1 MKFTSVNSKVEAQT
15 EEPMTTISLTQ
26 KKDNVVTQAT
36 AVRFV
41 LGVALSAISGV
52 LLLLAFPPYG
62 LWPLAWFA
70 LVPALLAQYRLLPAK
85 WTSLS
90 AAIYAALWLGPFL
103 ARLFGPEFGPFFQYL
118 GFWIAI
124 LEFFVAKDRK
134 FHELTHYR
142 WFILQGMFAWVGFE
156 MIRASF
162 IPLIATSAFIGYTQ
176 ATQPWLIQPV
186 SVFSVYGLNLV
197 IILCNYALAQGAMVL
212 LDRKWTA
219 ADVVPVDVHSTRRW
233 LVGMGITL
241 VAWIGL
247 SLAILNTMPEM
258 PKVRVASIRPNFP
271 LPAFQDTVNTS
282 KVRFETFAEQARE
295 AAKQGAKIIYTP
307 EMMFNFDPQVEY
319 TEQFRALAQET
330 DAYLFITYVVAIEG
344 QPWRNESVM
353 LSPPGEFSQ
362 AYGKNHTWMIGEPVT
377 PSAGNFVVYDTPLGK
392 LAGLI
397 CHDANYT
404 DIARKLTANGAQ
416 IIAAPYREFGGFGE
430 QAWTNALFRA
440 VENRTAVVISGVAT
454 VSGIINPDGSLV
466 ALDTDINGSRMTLV
480 GDVTLG
486 SGNAPYTE
494 LGDVLGWASLAG
506 YVGFMVYQS
515 IVEGRAKKAA
525 KSSQPAPVK

>member
-1 MKFTSVNSKVEAQT
+1 MTAISNVKPQTKVAA
-15 EEPMTTISLTQ
+15 P
-26 KKDNVVTQAT
+26 AT
-36 AVRFV
+36 ALRFA
-41 LGVALSAISGV
+41 LGITLSALSGMM
-52 LLLLAFPPYG
+52 LLLAFPPYG
-62 LWPLAWFA
+62 FWYLAWFA

-85 WTSLS
+85 WTSLA
-90 AAIYAALWLGPFL
+90 AAIYAAIWLGPFL

-124 LEFFVAKDRK
+124 LEFFIAKDRK
-134 FHELTHYR
+134 FHELTKYR
-142 WFILQGMFAWVGFE
+142 WFILQGILAWVGFE
-156 MIRASF
+156 MIRATF

-197 IILCNYALAQGAMVL
+197 IVLCNYALAQGAMAW
-212 LDRKWTA
+212 LDHKWTA
-219 ADVVPVDVHSTRRW
+219 ADVIPVDQHSTRRW
-233 LVGMGITL
+233 LAGMGVVL
-241 VAWIGL
+241 VAWIAI
-247 SLAILNTMPEM
+247 SLIILNSMPSM
-258 PKVRVASIRPNFP
+258 PTVRVASVRPNFS

-282 KVRFETFAEQARE
+282 QVRFDTFAEQARE
-295 AAKQGAKIIYTP
+295 AAAQGAQIIYTP

-319 TEQFRALAQET
+319 TEELRALAKET
-330 DAYLFITYVVAIEG
+330 NAYIFITYVVAIEG

-353 LSPPGEFSQ
+353 LSPDGEFSQ
-362 AYGKNHTWMIGEPVT
+362 VYGKNHTWAIGEPPT
-377 PSAGNFVVYDTPLGK
+377 PSAGNFLVYDTPLGK

-416 IIAAPYREFGGFGE
+416 LVAAPYREFGGFGE

-466 ALDTDINGSRMTLV
+466 ALDTDINGSRVTLV

-486 SGNAPYTE
+486 SGPTPYTS
-494 LGDVLGWASLAG
+494 LGDLLGRASLAG
-506 YVGFMVYQS
+506 YIFFMVFQS
-515 IVEGRAKKAA
+515 VVEKRARKIMA
-525 KSSQPAPVK
+525 

>member
-1 MKFTSVNSKVEAQT
+1 MA
-15 EEPMTTISLTQ
+15 TISHIKAQEKVAGQT
-26 KKDNVVTQAT
+26 T
-36 AVRFV
+36 AWRFA
-41 LGVALSAISGV
+41 LGIALSALSGV

-62 LWPLAWFA
+62 FWPLAWFA
-70 LVPALLAQYRLLPAK
+70 LVPALLAQYRILPGK
-85 WTSLS
+85 WTSL
-90 AAIYAALWLGPFL
+90 AATIYAAIWLGPFL

-134 FHELTHYR
+134 FHELTKYR
-142 WFILQGMFAWVGFE
+142 WFTLQGILAWVGFE
-156 MIRASF
+156 MIRATF

-197 IILCNYALAQGAMVL
+197 IILCNYALAQGAMAW

-219 ADVVPVDVHSTRRW
+219 ADVVPVEVRSTRRW
-233 LVGMGITL
+233 LAGMGVVL
-241 VAWIGL
+241 AAWIGL
-247 SLAILNTMPEM
+247 SVILLNSAPEM
-258 PKVRVASIRPNFP
+258 PTVRVASVRPNFP
-271 LPAFQDTVNTS
+271 KPAFQDEVNTS
-282 KVRFETFAEQARE
+282 QVRFDTFAEQARE
-295 AAKQGAKIIYTP
+295 AAAQGAKAIYTP

-319 TEQFRALAQET
+319 TEQFRTLAKET
-330 DAYLFITYVVAIEG
+330 GAYLFITYVVAIEG

-353 LSPPGEFSQ
+353 LSPEGEFSQ
-362 AYGKNHTWMIGEPVT
+362 VYGKNHTWMIGEPPT
-377 PSAGNFVVYDTPLGK
+377 PSAGNFLVYETPLGK

-466 ALDTDINGSRMTLV
+466 ALDTDINGSRVTMV

-486 SGNAPYTE
+486 SGPTPYTS
-494 LGDVLGWASLAG
+494 LGDLLGWASLAG
-506 YVGFMVYQS
+506 YVFFMVYQS
-515 IVEGRAKKAA
+515 VVEGRAKKAA
-525 KSSQPAPVK
+525 KLAPK